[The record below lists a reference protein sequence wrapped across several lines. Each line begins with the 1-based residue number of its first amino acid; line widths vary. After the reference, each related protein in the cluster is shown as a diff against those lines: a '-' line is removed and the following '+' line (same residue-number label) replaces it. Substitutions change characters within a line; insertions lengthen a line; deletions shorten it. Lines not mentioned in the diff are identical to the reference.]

1 MLPLMNNI
9 FNIFIIKSIIKKS
22 IKLNNNK
29 LNNNKLH
36 YSDVLKLSNS
46 KVKYGE
52 QYETIDIFNK

>member
-1 MLPLMNNI
+1 MRMLPLMNNI

-29 LNNNKLH
+29 LH
-36 YSDVLKLSNS
+36 YSDVLKLSNY

>member
-1 MLPLMNNI
+1 MRMLPLMNNI

-22 IKLNNNK
+22 IK